1 MGSMGLL
8 STVGLRWR
16 IMDAMYELMIRLLIA
31 SGLLALFIWNPYP
44 LQYLELKSYD
54 TLIMST
60 EPVQNENILI
70 VDLDEDLIKAYEG
83 YPLPRSLY
91 AELITKTN
99 AIPGITVLMPD
110 PDIRG
115 KENDLTLSNAMMEV
129 PTVLASAASTQS
141 SKESLHVGTAQLG
154 GDPLPWLYEYPGI
167 LRTESTL
174 ELSRKGLGLIT
185 ATPEIDGV
193 TRRIPL
199 VVNVQ
204 SKLYPAFALE
214 LLRLAVNDPSYQ
226 LKTTQEGISWIR
238 VPSYPLMNT
247 DANARIFLDWNTN
260 FYKQTGLEF
269 LTNPIDAPFVI
280 FGVTA
285 EGVVNPTPTP
295 AGVKYPHEIQANI
308 LHNLI
313 NGSAPSTPTW
323 AGGSELLGALLAI
336 SIIAVTASYIW
347 VSLPTLVILIAGL
360 IYGAWYAFQSSYLID
375 VSGIILISF
384 LFWSIESFRNF
395 ITQYLLRLQ
404 IKQQFG
410 TYVSPDLVKKLQEDP
425 TLLRL
430 GGETKRLTFLFSDIR
445 GFTPISEKY
454 QKDPQ
459 GLTKLIN
466 RFLDN
471 QTEIILKHG
480 GTIDKYMGDCIMAFW
495 NAPLDIDDQ
504 ERKATE
510 CVLEMRE
517 ALGEL
522 NEKLKEENLDQINT
536 GAGINTGLCVVGN
549 FGSSSRF
556 DYSVL
561 GDAVNLAA
569 RLESSCKNYDVDLV
583 ISEHSLVDGYDYEF
597 LDEVT
602 VKGKSEPVKIY
613 TIRK

>member
-1 MGSMGLL
+1 
-8 STVGLRWR
+8 
-16 IMDAMYELMIRLLIA
+16 MIRLLIA
-31 SGLLALFIWNPYP
+31 SGLIALFIWNPYP

-70 VDLDEDLIKAYEG
+70 VDLDEDLVKAYEG

-99 AIPGITVLMPD
+99 AVPGITVLMPD
-110 PDIRG
+110 ADIRG
-115 KENDLTLSNAMMEV
+115 KENDTKLSNAMREV
-129 PTVLASAASTQS
+129 PTVLASAASAQTSEQG
-141 SKESLHVGTAQLG
+141 LHVGTAQLG
-154 GDPLPWLYEYPGI
+154 EDPLPWLYQYQGI
-167 LRTESTL
+167 LRTESIL
-174 ELSRKGLGLIT
+174 ELNRKGLGLVT

-226 LKTTQEGISWIR
+226 LKTTQEGIDWIR
-238 VPSYPLMNT
+238 VPSYPLMKT
-247 DANARIFLDWNTN
+247 DANARIFLDWNTK

-269 LTNPIDAPFVI
+269 LESPIDAPFVI

-295 AGVKYPHEIQANI
+295 AGLKYPHEVQANI

-323 AGGSELLGALLAI
+323 APAGELFALILGLLL
-336 SIIAVTASYIW
+336 IAVT
-347 VSLPTLVILIAGL
+347 VSSIYVSAPVIFSLIGGS
-360 IYGAWYAFQSSYLID
+360 IFGAWYLFQSSYLFD
-375 VSGIILISF
+375 VTGLILIWF

-522 NEKLKEENLDQINT
+522 NEKLREENLDQINT
-536 GAGINTGLCVVGN
+536 GAGINSGLCVVGN

>member
-1 MGSMGLL
+1 
-8 STVGLRWR
+8 
-16 IMDAMYELMIRLLIA
+16 MIRLLIA
-31 SGLLALFIWNPYP
+31 AGLVALFIWNPYP
-44 LQYLELKSYD
+44 FQYLELKGYD
-54 TLIMST
+54 TLIMSA
-60 EPVQNENILI
+60 EAVQNDNIILI
-70 VDLDEDLIKAYEG
+70 DIDEEVIEAYGG
-83 YPLPRSLY
+83 YPLPRTFYSDF
-91 AELITKTN
+91 IKRTN
-99 AIPGITVLMPD
+99 VAGITVLMPD
-110 PDIRG
+110 PDIRDRN
-115 KENDLTLSNAMMEV
+115 NDYELASTMASK

-141 SKESLHVGTAQLG
+141 QDLSLHVGTAELG
-154 GDPLPWLYEYPGI
+154 EDPRPWLYQYPGI
-167 LRTESTL
+167 LRTESIVAL
-174 ELSRKGLGLIT
+174 NAKGLGVVT

-214 LLRLAVNDPSYQ
+214 VLRVGLNHPSYQ
-226 LKTTQEGISWIR
+226 LKTTPEGIDWIR
-238 VPSYPLMNT
+238 VPGYPLMKT
-247 DANARIFLDWNTN
+247 DGNGRIFLDWNTK
-260 FYKQTGLEF
+260 FYKQTVSEF
-269 LTNPIDAPFVI
+269 MASPIDAPFAI
-280 FGVTA
+280 IGVTA

-295 AGVKYPHEIQANI
+295 AGLKYPHEVQANI

-313 NGSAPSTPTW
+313 NGSAPSTPIW
-323 AGGSELLGALLAI
+323 APAGELLGLTLGLLLVALTVSSIYI
-336 SIIAVTASYIW
+336 SAPVIF
-347 VSLPTLVILIAGL
+347 SLIGGSMF
-360 IYGAWYAFQSSYLID
+360 GAWYLFQSSYLFD
-375 VSGIILISF
+375 VTGLIIIWF

-410 TYVSPDLVKKLQEDP
+410 TYVSPDLVKKLQDDP

-536 GAGINTGLCVVGN
+536 GAGINSGLCVVGN

-583 ISEHSLVDGYDYEF
+583 ISEYSLVDGYDYEF

>member
-1 MGSMGLL
+1 
-8 STVGLRWR
+8 
-16 IMDAMYELMIRLLIA
+16 MIRILIA
-31 SGLLALFIWNPYP
+31 ASLISLFIWNPYP
-44 LQYLELKSYD
+44 FQYLELKSYD

-70 VDLDEDLIKAYEG
+70 VDLDEDLVKAYEG

-99 AIPGITVLMPD
+99 AVPGITVLMPD
-110 PDIRG
+110 ADIRG
-115 KENDLTLSNAMMEV
+115 KENDTKLSNAMREV
-129 PTVLASAASTQS
+129 PTVLASAASAQTSEQG
-141 SKESLHVGTAQLG
+141 LHVGTAQLG
-154 GDPLPWLYEYPGI
+154 EDPLPWLYQYQGI
-167 LRTESTL
+167 LRTESIL
-174 ELSRKGLGLIT
+174 ELNRKGLGLVT

-226 LKTTQEGISWIR
+226 LKTTQEGIDWIR
-238 VPSYPLMNT
+238 VPSYPLMKT
-247 DANARIFLDWNTN
+247 DANARIFLDWNTK

-269 LTNPIDAPFVI
+269 LESPIDAPFVI

-295 AGVKYPHEIQANI
+295 AGLKYPHEVQANI

-323 AGGSELLGALLAI
+323 APAGELFGLALGLLLIALTVSSIYISAPVIFSLIGGSI
-336 SIIAVTASYIW
+336 F
-347 VSLPTLVILIAGL
+347 
-360 IYGAWYAFQSSYLID
+360 GAWYLFQSSYLFD
-375 VSGIILISF
+375 VTGLIIIWF